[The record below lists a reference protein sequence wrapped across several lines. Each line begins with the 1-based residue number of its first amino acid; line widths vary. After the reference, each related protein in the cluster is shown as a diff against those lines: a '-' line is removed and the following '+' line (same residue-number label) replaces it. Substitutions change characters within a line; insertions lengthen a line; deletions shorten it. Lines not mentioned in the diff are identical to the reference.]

1 MEITIKGRHWKPTS
15 SFREYAVERIERLT
29 RFYPKLIRADLVIT
43 QEGYRHRAELRLHG
57 NSVDSLAKSVDVDAR
72 TSLDMVVE
80 KQEHAL
86 RRHKDK
92 MKDRKKRGA
101 TVRVEPAPVEAPA
114 LPRTARPAPELV
126 RQRPA
131 TRPVLSAEEAVRA
144 LLKSKKP
151 VLVFAERG
159 EEGLRVAYRL
169 GDGQVGLL
177 ELD

>member
-1 MEITIKGRHWKPTS
+1 MEITIKGRHWKPTT

-29 RFYPKLIRADLVIT
+29 KFYPKLIRAELVIT
-43 QEGYRHRAELRLHG
+43 QEGYRHHAELRLHG
-57 NSVDSLAKSVDVDAR
+57 NAVDSLAKSVDVDAR
-72 TSLDMVVE
+72 TSLDMVLE
-80 KQEHAL
+80 KQERSL
-86 RRHKDK
+86 RRIKDK

-101 TVRVEPAPVEAPA
+101 TVRVEPAPVEARA
-114 LPRTARPAPELV
+114 LPKTSGTAVPLV
-126 RQRPA
+126 RHRPS
-131 TRPVLSAEEAVRA
+131 RPVLSAEEAAKA

-169 GDGQVGLL
+169 DDGQVGLL